1 MPRAGLQCG
10 RHSGVPKGEITLEQN
25 ENKAMPNMASPQLTA
40 PKISPKPLK
49 KPNIYPVTVRDLIFF
64 ALFAVGAFLTRQIGI
79 ACGLHL
85 GYSLSYIFVFA
96 VTTIYLGE
104 QKITAD
110 WFTTVCGALSLA
122 AAVSMT
128 FTDDSLF
135 MFFGICLTCLFYV
148 LYVDSLTGSGKK
160 AFNGISIIKQLFHS
174 SVVIT
179 LSNFLTPWRS
189 MAKSK
194 KGGKKGI
201 EVLIGVVACIPVAAV
216 MIILLANADD
226 VYASMVD
233 KITSHISSFFVSLF
247 FAALIFVFL
256 LPYIF
261 AHKNAQSKDSVLSFK
276 RRLPTGVSCAF
287 LACLCFVY
295 ISYLF
300 SQLAYFFSAF
310 RGLLP
315 TGYTF
320 SYAQYARQGFFEMC
334 AITALNFII
343 LCFIAAKSK
352 RSKGGGIPK
361 SVKGLCCAVCL
372 FCVIFDFTAMSKMAL
387 YIHYFGLTRLRLL
400 TALFM
405 VMLLFLAALYAVH
418 LFSPKF
424 SYMKTAVIVIG
435 CAVLLVSF
443 VNVDAVIAKY
453 NISAYENGSIEE
465 LDIGYLDSLSDA
477 AIPYIAELCSSDN
490 TVIADAAKFALM
502 NDYKSSKDNDDSF
515 FEFCLSSYRADKALI
530 SHSDIMDEFISSY
543 ETAQRDFSNTTD
555 SYYDETLSQYENEDY
570 TQYSDESFSH
580 YNETTEYYDYT

>member
-1 MPRAGLQCG
+1 MPYQ
-10 RHSGVPKGEITLEQN
+10 
-25 ENKAMPNMASPQLTA
+25 ASPQLTA
-40 PKISPKPLK
+40 PKFTPIPPKK
-49 KPNIYPVTVRDLIFF
+49 HKIYPITVRDLVFF
-64 ALFAVGAFLTRQIGI
+64 ALFAVGAFLTRQIGS
-79 ACGLHL
+79 ACGWHL
-85 GYSLSYIFVFA
+85 GYSISYIFLFA
-96 VTTIYLGE
+96 VTTVYLSG

-110 WFTTVCGALSLA
+110 WFTTACGAISLT

-135 MFFGICLTCLFYV
+135 MFFGVCLTCLFYV

-160 AFNGISIIKQLFHS
+160 AFNGISIIKQLICS
-174 SVVIT
+174 SIVIT
-179 LSNFLTPWRS
+179 IQNFLTPWRS
-189 MAKSK
+189 LAKSK

-216 MIILLANADD
+216 MIILLTNADD

-276 RRLPTGVSCAF
+276 RRLPTGASCAF

-361 SVKGLCCAVCL
+361 SVKALCCAVCL

-405 VMLLFLAALYAVH
+405 VMLLFLAALYVIH
-418 LFSPKF
+418 LFRPKF
-424 SYMKTAVIVIG
+424 SYMKTAVITAG

-453 NISAYENGSIEE
+453 NISAYESGQIDE

-477 AIPYIAELCSSDN
+477 AVPYIAELCSSDN
-490 TVIADAAKFALM
+490 TVISDAAKYALM
-502 NDYKSSKDNDDSF
+502 NDYKSSKVNDDSVF
-515 FEFCLSSYRADKALI
+515 DFCLSSYRADKALEKQ
-530 SHSDIMDEFISSY
+530 SDIMDEFISSY
-543 ETAQRDFSNTTD
+543 ESAQNNFADTAEP
-555 SYYDETLSQYENEDY
+555 YYDETLSQYESEDY
-570 TQYSDESFSH
+570 SQYSGESYNQ
-580 YNETTEYYDYT
+580 YNETTEYYNYT